1 MTITTESRVFVLVHG
16 AWHGGWCWREVAARL
31 RADGHAVYT
40 PTMTGLGERAHL
52 LRADTG
58 LATCIDDICAVIET
72 EELRDVV
79 LVGHSFAGVVI
90 SGVADRIAAHLRQL
104 VYLDALI
111 VQDGRSALSIF
122 PPDVQRER
130 QRTVDA
136 EGLRIAIPD
145 LSKFG
150 VRDPQQAAWLQ
161 RRLTPHPL
169 KAYTEPLLL
178 QHALGNGLRKTYVA
192 VTDPWYSPLASV
204 REWVRVQQDW
214 EYRELGAGH
223 DAMLTSPDALAGL
236 LRELA
241 R

>member
-31 RADGHAVYT
+31 RAAGHAVYT

-145 LSKFG
+145 PSKFG